1 MNLNCV
7 VLAAGL
13 GTRMKSAIPKV
24 LHTVCGI
31 PMLKAVIAV
40 AKRLNPERI
49 LVVIGR
55 QGELIK
61 KAIGSYEVS
70 YALQEEPR
78 GTGHALRCARPALRN
93 SKGVIVVLN
102 GDTPLL
108 NPDTIKKVLHHHKKD
123 KNTISVLSF
132 NARNPEH
139 YGRIIRNASGQV
151 VSIVE
156 HRDADSRQ
164 KQINEVNSGVYAINH
179 NVLDILDKI
188 TANPAKGEYYLTDII
203 AAASR
208 KNLRT
213 SAYCIGTE
221 EEFMGINT
229 REELS
234 RASALMK
241 RNIVQAWIARGV
253 NFLDAGSVY
262 IHPDV
267 SIGKETTIYP
277 NVCLEG
283 HTRIGKGS
291 IIYPNVR
298 VRNSDIGN
306 GVVIKDSTVIED
318 SRVRDRASVGPFA
331 CLRPGSEIGSE
342 VRIGNFVE
350 IKKSVIGERTK
361 ASHLS
366 YIGDAIV
373 GKDVNIG
380 AGTITCNYDGRAK
393 HTTEIEDGVFIGSDT
408 QLVAPVRIGKGAYI
422 GAGSTITHDVPPMSL
437 ATSRVHQTNREG
449 WARKRRGT
457 VGSRQSTTQ
466 RTAGKRGR
474 TGD

>member
-7 VLAAGL
+7 ILAAGL

-24 LHTVCGI
+24 LHAVCGI
-31 PMLKAVIAV
+31 PMLKAVITV
-40 AKRLNPERI
+40 AKTLNPEKT
-49 LVVIGR
+49 LVVIGKH
-55 QGELIK
+55 GELIRN
-61 KAIGSYEVS
+61 AIGSHEVS
-70 YALQEEPR
+70 YVFQGEAK

-108 NPDTIKKVLHHHKKD
+108 NPDTIKKFLRCHKKD

-132 NARNPEH
+132 SARNPEH

-156 HRDADSRQ
+156 HKDADPGQ
-164 KQINEVNSGVYAINH
+164 KEIREVNSGVYAINH
-179 NVLDILDKI
+179 DVLDILDKI
-188 TANPAKGEYYLTDII
+188 TVNPAKGEYYLTDII

-221 EEFMGINT
+221 EELMGINT

-241 RNIVQAWIARGV
+241 RNIIQSWIARGV

-291 IIYPNVR
+291 VIYPNVR

-393 HTTEIEDGVFIGSDT
+393 HTTKIEDGVFVGSDS
-408 QLVAPVRIGKGAYI
+408 QLIAPVRVGKSAYI
-422 GAGSTITHDVPPMSL
+422 GAGSTITRDVPPMSL

-449 WARKRRGT
+449 WARKR
-457 VGSRQSTTQ
+457 QSKVKSEKLKIKKEEKT
-466 RTAGKRGR
+466 
-474 TGD
+474 

>member
-13 GTRMKSAIPKV
+13 GTRMQSAIPKV

-31 PMLKAVIAV
+31 PMLETVIAV
-40 AKRLNPERI
+40 ARALNPERI
-49 LVVIGR
+49 LVVIGK
-55 QGELIK
+55 QGGLIRNTV
-61 KAIGSYEVS
+61 GSDGVS
-70 YALQEEPR
+70 YVLQGEPR
-78 GTGHALRCARPALRN
+78 GTGHALRCTRPALRN

-108 NPDTIKKVLHHHKKD
+108 NPNTIKKFLRYHKKD
-123 KNTISVLSF
+123 KSSISVLSF
-132 NARNPEH
+132 CASNPQH
-139 YGRIIRNASGQV
+139 YGRIIRNASGQF
-151 VSIVE
+151 VSIAE

-164 KQINEVNSGVYAINH
+164 KEINEVSSGVYAINH
-179 NVLDILDKI
+179 DVLNLLDKI
-188 TANPAKGEYYLTDII
+188 APNPAKGEYYLTDII

-208 KNLRT
+208 RNLRT

-221 EEFMGINT
+221 EEFMGVNT

-234 RASALMK
+234 RASALMR
-241 RNIVQAWIARGV
+241 RNIIQSWIAKGV
-253 NFLDAGSVY
+253 NFLDAASVS
-262 IHPDV
+262 IHPNV

-283 HTRIGKGS
+283 HTRIGRGS

-306 GVVIKDSTVIED
+306 GVVIKDSTVIEN
-318 SRVRDRASVGPFA
+318 SKVKDRASVGPFA
-331 CLRPGSEIGSE
+331 CLRPGCHIGTD

-350 IKKSVIGERTK
+350 VKKSVIGQGTK

-366 YIGDAIV
+366 YIGDAVI

-393 HTTEIEDGVFIGSDT
+393 HTTKIEDGVFVGSDS
-408 QLVAPVRIGKGAYI
+408 QLVAPVRIGKGAYV
-422 GAGSTITHDVPPMSL
+422 GAGSTITRDVPPMSH
-437 ATSRVHQTNREG
+437 ATSRVHQMNREG
-449 WARKRRGT
+449 WARKRRG
-457 VGSRQSTTQ
+457 GSSRQSATQ
-466 RTAGKRGR
+466 RAADRRGR
-474 TGD
+474 TGH

>member
-7 VLAAGL
+7 ILAAGL

-31 PMLKAVIAV
+31 PMLKAVITA
-40 AKRLNPERI
+40 AKKLNPERI
-49 LVVIGR
+49 LVVIGK
-55 QGELIK
+55 QGGLIK
-61 KAIGSYEVS
+61 NTIGSHEVS
-70 YALQEEPR
+70 YVLQGEPR

-93 SKGVIVVLN
+93 SKGVIVVLS

-108 NPDTIKKVLHHHKKD
+108 NPDTIRNFLQYHKKD
-123 KNTISVLSF
+123 KNAISVLSF
-132 NARNPEH
+132 NAENPEH
-139 YGRIIRNASGQV
+139 YGRIIRNTLGQV

-156 HRDADSRQ
+156 HGDADSGQR
-164 KQINEVNSGVYAINH
+164 KINEVNSGVYAINH
-179 NVLDILDKI
+179 DVLDILDKV
-188 TANPAKGEYYLTDII
+188 AVNPAKGEYYLTDII
-203 AAASR
+203 ATASR

-213 SAYCIGTE
+213 SAYCIGRE

-241 RNIVQAWIARGV
+241 RNIIQAWIARGV
-253 NFLDAGSVY
+253 NFFDAGSVY

-283 HTRIGKGS
+283 NTRIGKGS

-306 GVVIKDSTVIED
+306 GVIIKDSTVIED
-318 SRVRDRASVGPFA
+318 AKVKDRASVGPFA
-331 CLRPGSEIGSE
+331 CLRPASEIGTE

-393 HTTEIEDGVFIGSDT
+393 HTTKIEDSVFVGSDS

-422 GAGSTITHDVPPMSL
+422 GAGSTITRDVPPMSL

-449 WARKRRGT
+449 WVRKRRGT
-457 VGSRQSTTQ
+457 VSARQSTT
-466 RTAGKRGR
+466 RRSAARRGG
-474 TGD
+474 TGH

>member
-1 MNLNCV
+1 MNLDCV

-40 AKRLNPERI
+40 AKTLHPERI
-49 LVVIGR
+49 LVVVGK

-61 KAIGSYEVS
+61 NTIGSHEVS

-78 GTGHALRCARPALRN
+78 GTGHALRCARPALKN

-108 NPDTIKKVLHHHKKD
+108 NPDTIKKFLHHHKKN

-164 KQINEVNSGVYAINH
+164 KEINEVNSGVFAINH
-179 NVLDILDKI
+179 DVLDILDKI
-188 TANPAKGEYYLTDII
+188 TVNRAKGEYYLTDII
-203 AAASR
+203 AAASK

-241 RNIVQAWIARGV
+241 RNIIQSWIARGV

-306 GVVIKDSTVIED
+306 GAIIKDSTVIED
-318 SRVRDRASVGPFA
+318 SRVKNRAAVGPFA
-331 CLRPGSEIGSE
+331 CLRPGSEIGTE

-350 IKKSVIGERTK
+350 IKKSVIGKRTK

-393 HTTEIEDGVFIGSDT
+393 HSTKIEDGVFIGSDT
-408 QLVAPVRIGKGAYI
+408 QLVAPVCIGKGAYV
-422 GAGSTITHDVPPMSL
+422 GAGSTITRDVPPMSL
-437 ATSRVHQTNREG
+437 ATSRVHQTNSEG
-449 WARKRRGT
+449 WAQKRQLE
-457 VGSRQSTTQ
+457 VKSEKLKVKK
-466 RTAGKRGR
+466 GKK
-474 TGD
+474 T